1 MINEFIWIVDGIS
14 IIDITFF
21 CFMNFVSTKKM
32 RCHRIMGSI
41 WWFYVTFS
49 IETEEIG

>member
-21 CFMNFVSTKKM
+21 SFMNFVSTKKV
-32 RCHRIMGSI
+32 RSI

-49 IETEEIG
+49 IENEEIG